1 MSKMHKYR
9 FCQFL
14 LVTVAVLAATLL
26 YCFLCDSDWPVDG
39 ATIIDKPP
47 HIRPDYTGTV
57 IPPNIAPLNF
67 IVKEPG
73 RRYYVRIYSDQGK
86 DIDVHS
92 KKPEIIIPLKAWR
105 KLLQDNQAGKLY
117 FDVYVENDDGRWK
130 RFASIT
136 NKISRAAV
144 DDYLVYRLI
153 KPIYYNWFDIGIYQR
168 HLPGYHESVVL
179 RGRSFREQYYAGCVN
194 CHAFCNNR
202 TDKMTI
208 GIRSDYGAPT
218 LLSENGKVS
227 KIGTKFGY
235 TAWHPTGRIV
245 MYSANKVRQFF
256 HMTGV
261 EVRDVVDLDSALAYY
276 DLKSKTVKV
285 PPQLADKS
293 RLETYPTWS
302 PDGDYLYFCSAP
314 ILWSD
319 RNVVPPKNYEKVLY
333 DLMRI
338 SYDIDTDSWG
348 QLETVLSASQTG
360 KSIMLPRISPDGR
373 FLMFCMCDYG
383 CFPIYQPSSD
393 LYMMDLEAAR
403 QTGNFAY
410 RRLEINSDRCE
421 SWHCWSSNGRWIVF
435 SSKRRDGVF
444 TRSYIS
450 YVDED
455 GEAYKPLLLPQKNP
469 AFYDSFL
476 KTYSVPEFVAEPV
489 RTREKDLVHAVRS
502 PAQIEVTMP
511 LTGATPKAG
520 PSEPWQQD
528 RE

>member
-1 MSKMHKYR
+1 MNKCRYYR
-9 FCQFL
+9 FL
-14 LVTVAVLAATLL
+14 LIAVAVLSAAVLYCLL
-26 YCFLCDSDWPVDG
+26 YDADRPVDD
-39 ATIIDKPP
+39 ATMIDRPP
-47 HIRPDYTGTV
+47 HIRPDYTDTV

-73 RRYYVRIYSDQGK
+73 TRYYVRIYADQGK
-86 DIDVHS
+86 DINVHS
-92 KKPEIIIPLKAWR
+92 KKPKIIIPLKAWQE
-105 KLLQDNQAGKLY
+105 LLRDNKAAKLY
-117 FDVYVENDDGRWK
+117 FDVYVENNDGRWK

-136 NKISRAAV
+136 NKISRAAT

-153 KPIYYNWFDIGIYQR
+153 KPIHYNWFDIGIYQR
-168 HLPGYHESVVL
+168 HLPDYDESAVL
-179 RGRSFREQYYAGCVN
+179 RGRSFRGQNYAGCVN

-208 GIRSDYGAPT
+208 GIRSNSGAPT
-218 LLSENGKVS
+218 LLSQNGEVS

-245 MYSANKVRQFF
+245 MYSVNKVRQFF

-276 DLKSKTVKV
+276 DLKSETVKV
-285 PPQLADKS
+285 HPQLADKS

-319 RNVVPPKNYEKVLY
+319 RNVTPPKNFEKVRY

-348 QLETVLSASQTG
+348 QVQTVLTAAETG
-360 KSIMLPRISPDGR
+360 KSILLPRISPDGR

-383 CFPIYQPSSD
+383 ADP
-393 LYMMDLEAAR
+393 
-403 QTGNFAY
+403 QTGAFAY
-410 RRLEINSDRCE
+410 RRLNINSDRCE

-435 SSKRRDGVF
+435 SSKRHDGVF

-455 GEAYKPLLLPQKNP
+455 GQVYKPLLLPQKDP

-476 KTYSVPEFVAEPV
+476 KTFSVPELVVEPV
-489 RTREKDLVHAVRS
+489 QTREKDLADAVCS

-520 PSEPWQQD
+520 PSESWQQD

>member
-1 MSKMHKYR
+1 MNKYR
-9 FCQFL
+9 CYQFSL
-14 LVTVAVLAATLL
+14 IAVAALAATLL
-26 YCFLCDSDWPVDG
+26 YYFLCDSNWSVDG
-39 ATIIDKPP
+39 ATMIDRPA
-47 HIRPDYTGTV
+47 HIRPDYTDTV

-73 RRYYVRIYSDQGK
+73 RRYYVRIHSTQGC
-86 DIDVHS
+86 DINIHS
-92 KKPEIIIPLKAWR
+92 KNASIVIPAKPWKE
-105 KLLQDNQAGKLY
+105 LLQNNQADKLY
-117 FDVYVENDDGRWK
+117 FDVYVKNNDGSWK
-130 RFASIT
+130 RFAPIT
-136 NKISRAAV
+136 NKISQAAI

-168 HLPGYHESVVL
+168 HLPSYDESVVL
-179 RGRSFREQYYAGCVN
+179 RGQSFRKQSEGGCVN
-194 CHAFCNNR
+194 CHSFCNNR

-208 GIRSDYGAPT
+208 GIRDSDYGAPT
-218 LLSENGKVS
+218 LLAQNGKVT

-245 MYSANKVRQFF
+245 IYSLNKVRQFF
-256 HMTGV
+256 HMKGL
-261 EVRDVVDLDSALAYY
+261 EVRDVLDLDSALAYY
-276 DLKSKTVKV
+276 DLKSKTVKA

-319 RNVVPPKNYEKVLY
+319 RNVVPQKDFEKVRY
-333 DLMRI
+333 DLVRI

-348 QLETVLSASQTG
+348 QLETILTAEETG

-410 RRLEINSDRCE
+410 RRLEVNSDRCE
-421 SWHCWSSNGRWIVF
+421 SWHSWSSNGRWVVF
-435 SSKRRDGVF
+435 SSKRRGGVF

-450 YVDED
+450 YVDEN
-455 GEAYKPLLLPQKNP
+455 GEVYKPLLLPQKDP
-469 AFYDSFL
+469 TFYDSFL
-476 KTYSVPEFVAEPV
+476 KTYSVPEFVIESV
-489 RTREKDLVHAVRS
+489 QTREKDLAHAVS
-502 PAQIEVTMP
+502 LPAQIEVTLP

-520 PSEPWQQD
+520 PSDNWQQD

>member
-1 MSKMHKYR
+1 MNKY
-9 FCQFL
+9 CCYQFL
-14 LVTVAVLAATLL
+14 LIAVAVLAATLL

-39 ATIIDKPP
+39 ATIIDRPP
-47 HIRPDYTGTV
+47 HIRPDYTDTV

-73 RRYYVRIYSDQGK
+73 TRYYVRIYSDQGK
-86 DIDVHS
+86 DINVHS
-92 KKPEIIIPLKAWR
+92 KKAGIAIPIKPW
-105 KLLQDNQAGKLY
+105 KELLQDNQADKLY
-117 FDVYVENDDGRWK
+117 FDVYVENNDGRWK

-136 NKISRAAV
+136 NKISRASI
-144 DDYLVYRLI
+144 DEYLVYRLI
-153 KPIYYNWFDIGIYQR
+153 KPIYYNWSDTGIYQR
-168 HLPGYHESVVL
+168 HLPSYDESVVL
-179 RGRSFREQYYAGCVN
+179 RGRSFRKQSYGGCVN

-208 GIRSDYGAPT
+208 GIRCSNYGVPT
-218 LLSENGKVS
+218 LLSQNGRVS
-227 KIGTKFGY
+227 KIGAKFGY

-245 MYSANKVRQFF
+245 MYSVNKVRQFF
-256 HMTGV
+256 HMKGV

-285 PPQLADKS
+285 PPQLADKF

-319 RNVVPPKNYEKVLY
+319 RNVVPPKNFEKIRY

-348 QLETVLSASQTG
+348 RLETVLSASQTG
-360 KSIMLPRISPDGR
+360 KSILLPRISPDGR

-383 CFPIYQPSSD
+383 CFPIYQLSSD
-393 LYMMDLEAAR
+393 LYIMDLEADR

-410 RRLEINSDRCE
+410 RRLEVNSDRSE
-421 SWHCWSSNGRWIVF
+421 SWHCWSSNGRWVVF

-455 GEAYKPLLLPQKNP
+455 GEVYKPLLLPQKDP

-476 KTYSVPEFVAEPV
+476 KTFSVPEFVVEPV
-489 RTREKDLVHAVRS
+489 QTREKDLAHAVRS

-520 PSEPWQQD
+520 PSDPWQQD

>member
-1 MSKMHKYR
+1 MHKYR

-47 HIRPDYTGTV
+47 HIRPDYTDTV

-179 RGRSFREQYYAGCVN
+179 RGRSFREESYGGCVN
-194 CHAFCNNR
+194 CHSFCNNR

>member
-1 MSKMHKYR
+1 MNKYR
-9 FCQFL
+9 RYL
-14 LVTVAVLAATLL
+14 LLPITVAILAIVSLYYILSAADQPIHNATLINR
-26 YCFLCDSDWPVDG
+26 SPR
-39 ATIIDKPP
+39 
-47 HIRPDYTGTV
+47 IRPDYTNTT

-67 IVKEPG
+67 IVNEPG
-73 RRYYVRIYSDQGK
+73 RRYYVRIYSKQGK
-86 DIDVHS
+86 DINIYS
-92 KKPEIIIPLKAWR
+92 KKPQIVIPLKPWR
-105 KLLQDNQAGKLY
+105 ELLHLNRKNKLY
-117 FDVYVENDDGRWK
+117 FDVCFEDENGQWQ
-130 RFASIT
+130 RFASVT
-136 NKISRAAV
+136 NTIAPA
-144 DDYLVYRLI
+144 DTDEYLVYRLI
-153 KPIYYNWFDIGIYQR
+153 KPLYGNWFDTGIYQR
-168 HLPGYHESVVL
+168 HLVNYDQLPVL
-179 RGRSFREQYYAGCVN
+179 RGRSFRQQSEGGCVN

-208 GIRSDYGAPT
+208 GVRDWNYGVST
-218 LLSENGKVS
+218 LLSQNGKVS
-227 KIGTKFGY
+227 EMDVKFGY
-235 TAWHPTGRIV
+235 TAWHPSGRII
-245 MYSANKVRQFF
+245 MYSMNKVQQFF

-261 EVRDVVDLDSALAYY
+261 EIRNVVDLDSALAYY
-276 DLKSKTVKV
+276 DLKSKTIKV
-285 PPQLADKS
+285 TPQLADKF

-319 RNVVPPKNYEKVLY
+319 RNVVPPKNFEKIRY

-348 QLETVLSASQTG
+348 RLETVLSASQTG
-360 KSIMLPRISPDGR
+360 KSILLPRISPDGR

-383 CFPIYQPSSD
+383 CFPIYQLSSD
-393 LYMMDLEAAR
+393 LYIMDLEADR

-410 RRLEINSDRCE
+410 RRLEVNSDRSE
-421 SWHCWSSNGRWIVF
+421 SWHCWSSNGRWVVF

-455 GEAYKPLLLPQKNP
+455 GEVYKPLLLPQKDP

-476 KTYSVPEFVAEPV
+476 KTFSVPEFVVDPV
-489 RTREKDLVHAVRS
+489 QTREKDLAHAVRS

-520 PSEPWQQD
+520 PSDPWQQD

>member
-1 MSKMHKYR
+1 
-9 FCQFL
+9 
-14 LVTVAVLAATLL
+14 
-26 YCFLCDSDWPVDG
+26 
-39 ATIIDKPP
+39 
-47 HIRPDYTGTV
+47 
-57 IPPNIAPLNF
+57 
-67 IVKEPG
+67 
-73 RRYYVRIYSDQGK
+73 
-86 DIDVHS
+86 
-92 KKPEIIIPLKAWR
+92 
-105 KLLQDNQAGKLY
+105 
-117 FDVYVENDDGRWK
+117 
-130 RFASIT
+130 
-136 NKISRAAV
+136 
-144 DDYLVYRLI
+144 
-153 KPIYYNWFDIGIYQR
+153 
-168 HLPGYHESVVL
+168 
-179 RGRSFREQYYAGCVN
+179 
-194 CHAFCNNR
+194 
-202 TDKMTI
+202 MTI
-208 GIRSDYGAPT
+208 GIRDKNYGVSA
-218 LLSENGKVS
+218 LLAENGKVA

-235 TAWHPTGRIV
+235 TAWHPSGRII
-245 MYSANKVRQFF
+245 MYSLNKVQQFF

-261 EVRDVVDLDSALAYY
+261 EIRDVADLDSALAYY
-276 DLKSKTVKV
+276 DLKSKIVKV
-285 PPQLADKS
+285 PPQLADKF

-319 RNVVPPKNYEKVLY
+319 RNVVPPKNYEKVRY

-348 QLETVLSASQTG
+348 RLETVLSASQTG

-393 LYMMDLEAAR
+393 LYIMDLEADR

-410 RRLEINSDRCE
+410 RRLEVNSDCSE
-421 SWHCWSSNGRWIVF
+421 SWHSWSSNGRWVVF
-435 SSKRRDGVF
+435 SSKRRDGIF

-455 GEAYKPLLLPQKNP
+455 GKVYKPLLLPQKDP

-476 KTYSVPEFVAEPV
+476 KTYSVPEFVVEPV
-489 RTREKDLVHAVRS
+489 RTREKDLADAVRS

-520 PSEPWQQD
+520 PSDPWQQI

>member
-1 MSKMHKYR
+1 MNKCRYYL
-9 FCQFL
+9 FL
-14 LVTVAVLAATLL
+14 LIAVAVLPAALL
-26 YCFLCDSDWPVDG
+26 YCFLYDADRPVDG
-39 ATIIDKPP
+39 ATIIDRPP
-47 HIRPDYTGTV
+47 HIRPDYTDTV

-67 IVKEPG
+67 IVQEPG

-86 DIDVHS
+86 DITVHS
-92 KKPEIIIPLKAWR
+92 KKPKIIIPLRAWR
-105 KLLQDNQAGKLY
+105 ELLQDNQAGKLY
-117 FDVYVENDDGRWK
+117 FDVYVENNDGRWK

-136 NKISRAAV
+136 NKISQAAI

-168 HLPGYHESVVL
+168 HLPNYDESAVL
-179 RGRSFREQYYAGCVN
+179 RGRSFRGKSYGGCVN

-208 GIRSDYGAPT
+208 GIRSNYGVPT
-218 LLSENGKVS
+218 LLSQNGKVS

-245 MYSANKVRQFF
+245 MYSLNKVRQFF

-261 EVRDVVDLDSALAYY
+261 EVRDVIDLDSALAYY
-276 DLKSKTVKV
+276 DLESKTVKV
-285 PPQLADKS
+285 HPQLADKS

-319 RNVVPPKNYEKVLY
+319 RNVTPPKNFKKVRY

-348 QLETVLSASQTG
+348 RLETVLAAAETA
-360 KSIMLPRISPDGR
+360 KSILLPRISPNGR
-373 FLMFCMCDYG
+373 FLIFCMCDYG

-393 LYMMDLEAAR
+393 LYIMDLKANP

-455 GEAYKPLLLPQKNP
+455 GEVYKPLLLPQKNP

-476 KTYSVPEFVAEPV
+476 KTFSVPEFVVEPV
-489 RTREKDLVHAVRS
+489 QTREKDLADAVRS

-520 PSEPWQQD
+520 PSDSWQQD